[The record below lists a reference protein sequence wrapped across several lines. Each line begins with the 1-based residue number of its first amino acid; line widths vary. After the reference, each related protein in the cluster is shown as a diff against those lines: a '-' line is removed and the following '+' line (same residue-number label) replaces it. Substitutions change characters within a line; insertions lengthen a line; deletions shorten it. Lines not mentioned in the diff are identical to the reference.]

1 LISEQSNVQSENA
14 RLQKKSAEQ
23 IISMTLK
30 QIETAKE
37 VYRQTIFQLKEQSA
51 TLTDVLL
58 ADNAVRE
65 AQQSYLN
72 AIIDYFKADLEL
84 KKVSGNFNATSN

>member
-1 LISEQSNVQSENA
+1 MFGARHQEN
-14 RLQKKSAEQ
+14 LQ
-23 IISMTLK
+23 

-84 KKVSGNFNATSN
+84 KKVSGNFNAASN